1 MTLQPWGDKTLVIY
15 WIIWERWKTSMHVNR
30 KSYII
35 SSAYLKIKTSTI
47 TSPESTN
54 PITTIIVIIIYYQQH
69 QKKSYGSFLQK
80 GFKILRLQS
89 HYEETVY
96 I

>member
-47 TSPESTN
+47 TSPESTH

-69 QKKSYGSFLQK
+69 QKNPMVLFYKKDSKS
-80 GFKILRLQS
+80 
-89 HYEETVY
+89 
-96 I
+96 